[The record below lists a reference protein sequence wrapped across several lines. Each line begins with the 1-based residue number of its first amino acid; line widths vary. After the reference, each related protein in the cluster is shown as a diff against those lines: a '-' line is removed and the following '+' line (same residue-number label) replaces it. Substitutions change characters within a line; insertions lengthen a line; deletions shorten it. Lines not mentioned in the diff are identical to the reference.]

1 MTDGETRDLESIH
14 ERMTRRERVLRDQ
27 ADSLRDA
34 FGRTVRSPLAVIDIE
49 SNGLAHL
56 TYPIEVGYAIGSGME
71 PSIIGSMLVRP
82 RPSWDAAAAGNAKSI
97 NGIDPEDLKDAMDAD
112 EVCDIL
118 DRLLSGRSVI
128 CDGGEYD
135 SYWMSRLYGG
145 RTPDFNLRAPEA
157 EQAEAIA
164 RMRSS
169 ASLVHRA
176 GPDAVWLY
184 RAIRI
189 NRSDT

>member
-34 FGRTVRSPLAVIDIE
+34 YARNIRSPLAVIDIE

-82 RPSWDAAAAGNAKSI
+82 RSSWDATAAANAKNI
-97 NGIDPEDLKDAMDAD
+97 NGINPEDLEDAMDAD
-112 EVCDIL
+112 EVCDLL
-118 DRLLSGRSVI
+118 DRLLSGRNVI
-128 CDGGEYD
+128 CDGGEHD
-135 SYWMSRLYGG
+135 SYWMSRLYEG
-145 RTPDFNLRAPEA
+145 RVPDFNLRAPEA

-164 RMRSS
+164 RMRS
-169 ASLVHRA
+169 ATSLVHRA

-189 NRSDT
+189 NRSDA

>member
-97 NGIDPEDLKDAMDAD
+97 NGIDPEDLEDAMDAD
-112 EVCDIL
+112 EVCDLL
-118 DRLLSGRSVI
+118 DRILSGRNVI

-135 SYWMSRLYGG
+135 SYWMSRLYEG
-145 RTPDFNLRAPEA
+145 RVPDFSLRAPEA

-176 GPDAVWLY
+176 GPAAVWLY

>member
-1 MTDGETRDLESIH
+1 MTDGKTRDLESIH

-34 FGRTVRSPLAVIDIE
+34 YERTIRSPLAVIDIE

-56 TYPIEVGYAIGSGME
+56 TYPIEVGYAIGTGME

-82 RPSWDAAAAGNAKSI
+82 RSSWDAAAAGNAKNI
-97 NGIDPEDLKDAMDAD
+97 NGIDPEDLEDAMDAD

-118 DRLLSGRSVI
+118 DRLLSGQSVI

-135 SYWMSRLYGG
+135 SYWVSRLYEG
-145 RTPDFNLRAPEA
+145 RAPDFNLRAPEA